1 MNAPVVIAC
10 PQPLSHGS
18 HPDGDIRGQA
28 TVRQPPRV
36 SIHPPLF
43 LTEFVSQS
51 NGLTYP
57 WADHPQEGTLR
68 QVADSVYWLKMPLEG
83 GLDHINLYL
92 LEDSDGW
99 FVVDT
104 GWKDD
109 RTEKLWREIFEKRL
123 SGKPV
128 KGVICTHF
136 HPDHTGQ
143 AEMIVDTFRCPLH
156 MTFKEY
162 YQAVALTGG
171 TERHSGWQPEEFHLR
186 AGLDPDFSSQM
197 RAGLKRG
204 NPMSR
209 QSMPTGFLRLE
220 HGQVLSIGGH
230 DWRVVVGS
238 GHSPEHACLHCASLK
253 VLISGDQILPVIT
266 SNVSVFPHEPE
277 ANPLKHWLDSHD
289 RMLDL
294 PAETLV
300 LPAHNLPFHG
310 VRERLRALIDHHAD
324 RMLAIEE
331 HCVSPQ
337 KAIDL
342 IPALFKRKLNVM
354 GTMMALG
361 EVIAHLHHLM
371 HQRRIERLLL
381 EDGAYRFVSIDPS
394 LPRRVHVAGH
404 MDLDDEPM
412 MV

>member
-1 MNAPVVIAC
+1 MP
-10 PQPLSHGS
+10 
-18 HPDGDIRGQA
+18 
-28 TVRQPPRV
+28 
-36 SIHPPLF
+36 
-43 LTEFVSQS
+43 QS

-57 WADHPQEGTLR
+57 WADHPQEGIPR
-68 QVADSVYWLKMPLEG
+68 QVADTVYWLKMPLTG

-104 GWKDD
+104 GWNND
-109 RTEKLWREIFEKRL
+109 RTEALWRGIFQAYL
-123 SGKPV
+123 GGKPV

-143 AEMIVDTFRCPLH
+143 AEMITDTFRCPLH

-162 YQAVALTGG
+162 YQALAFVGPRKKQA
-171 TERHSGWQPEEFHLR
+171 SWQSANFYSR
-186 AGLDPDFSSQM
+186 AGLDPDFSNQL
-197 RAGLKRG
+197 RAGVDRDS
-204 NPMSR
+204 PMSR
-209 QSMPTGFLRLE
+209 QTMPTGFLRLE

-238 GHSPEHACLHCASLK
+238 GHSPEHACLHCAGLK
-253 VLISGDQILPVIT
+253 VFISGDQVLPVIT

-277 ANPLKHWLDSHD
+277 ANPLKVWLESHD
-289 RMLDL
+289 RFLDL
-294 PAETLV
+294 PPDTLV
-300 LPAHNLPFHG
+300 LPAHNLPFYG

-331 HCVSPQ
+331 ACLEPH
-337 KAIDL
+337 KAVDL
-342 IPALFKRKLNVM
+342 IPALFKRKLNLM

-371 HQRRIERLLL
+371 HQRRIERSVH
-381 EDGAYRFVSIDPS
+381 EDGAYRFLSIDPTLS
-394 LPRRVHVAGH
+394 RRKHIEGH
-404 MDLDDEPM
+404 LDPDDEPM